1 MGTKLQIVFDAFLA
15 KMLEDDWT
23 GWSKEEVV
31 RDLIEI
37 LNGAIPYFK
46 FPKKSLE
53 FKVNFGKYDN
63 FIDGEFNEELNNTE
77 IQILATYMKV
87 EWLNRTILTWEN
99 VKPLYYEKDFSQAN
113 LIDKFRQ
120 LLEREEKKA
129 HRLES
134 IYYRSIDGKPF
145 DYGKLTDNG

>member
-1 MGTKLQIVFDAFLA
+1 MGTNLQDVYDAFLA
-15 KMLEDDWT
+15 KMLEDDWAKQD
-23 GWSKEEVV
+23 GWSQEQMNE
-31 RDLIEI
+31 DLEAI
-37 LNGAIPYFK
+37 LEGAIPYFK
-46 FPKKSLE
+46 FPKKSLA
-53 FKVNFGKYDN
+53 FANGS
-63 FIDGEFNEELNNTE
+63 FIDELNNTE

>member
-1 MGTKLQIVFDAFLA
+1 MATKLQTVFNAFLA

-23 GWSKEEVV
+23 GWSEEEVA
-31 RDLIEI
+31 RDLVEI

-53 FKVNFGKYDN
+53 FKVSFGKYGD
-63 FIDGEFNEELNNTE
+63 FIDGEFDEDLNNHE

-113 LIDKFRQ
+113 LIDKFKQ

-129 HRLES
+129 LRLES
-134 IYYRSIDGKPF
+134 IYYRSIDRKPF
-145 DYGKLTDNG
+145 DYGRLAEN

>member
-1 MGTKLQIVFDAFLA
+1 MATKLQTVFDAFWA
-15 KMLEDDWT
+15 KMSEDDWT
-23 GWSKEEVV
+23 GWSEEEVA
-31 RDLIEI
+31 RDLVEI

-53 FKVNFGKYDN
+53 FKVSFGKYDN
-63 FIDGEFNEELNNTE
+63 FIDGEFNEDLNNHE

-113 LIDKFRQ
+113 LIDKFKQ

-129 HRLES
+129 LKLES
-134 IYYRSIDGKPF
+134 IYYRSIDRKPF
-145 DYGKLTDNG
+145 DYGRLAEN

>member
-1 MGTKLQIVFDAFLA
+1 MSTSLQDVYDAFLA
-15 KMLEDDWT
+15 KMLEDEWT
-23 GWSKEEVV
+23 GWDKEEEVKK
-31 RDLIEI
+31 DWKAI
-37 LNGAIPYFK
+37 LESAIPYFK
-46 FPKKSLE
+46 FPKKSLA
-53 FKVNFGKYDN
+53 FSGDSFV
-63 FIDGEFNEELNNTE
+63 EELNNME

-145 DYGKLTDNG
+145 DYRRLTDNG

>member
-1 MGTKLQIVFDAFLA
+1 MGTNLQDVYDAFLA
-15 KMLEDDWT
+15 KMLEDEWT
-23 GWSKEEVV
+23 GWKQEEVNK
-31 RDLIEI
+31 DLEAI
-37 LNGAIPYFK
+37 LEGAIPYFK
-46 FPKKSLE
+46 FPKKSLTFSGDSFVE
-53 FKVNFGKYDN
+53 K
-63 FIDGEFNEELNNTE
+63 LNNIE

>member
-1 MGTKLQIVFDAFLA
+1 MSTSLQDVYDAFLA
-15 KMLEDDWT
+15 KMLEDEWT
-23 GWSKEEVV
+23 GWDEEEAKE
-31 RDLIEI
+31 DWKAI
-37 LNGAIPYFK
+37 LKGAIPYFK
-46 FPKKSLE
+46 FPKKSLA
-53 FKVNFGKYDN
+53 FSGDSFV
-63 FIDGEFNEELNNTE
+63 EELNNIE

-145 DYGKLTDNG
+145 DYGRLTDNG

>member
-1 MGTKLQIVFDAFLA
+1 MSTNLQDVYDAFLA
-15 KMLEDDWT
+15 KMLEDDWA
-23 GWSKEEVV
+23 GWDKEKAKE
-31 RDLIEI
+31 DWKEI
-37 LNGAIPYFK
+37 LEGAIPYFK
-46 FPKKSLE
+46 FPKKSLA
-53 FKVNFGKYDN
+53 FSGDSFV
-63 FIDGEFNEELNNTE
+63 EELNNIE

-145 DYGKLTDNG
+145 DYGRLADNG

>member
-1 MGTKLQIVFDAFLA
+1 MATKLQTVFDAFLA

-23 GWSKEEVV
+23 GWSEEEVA
-31 RDLIEI
+31 RDLVEI

-53 FKVNFGKYDN
+53 FKVNFGEDGN
-63 FIDGEFNEELNNTE
+63 FIDGAFDEDLNNHE

-113 LIDKFRQ
+113 LIDKFKQ

-129 HRLES
+129 LKLES
-134 IYYRSIDGKPF
+134 IYYRSIDRKPF
-145 DYGKLTDNG
+145 DYGRLAEN

>member
-1 MGTKLQIVFDAFLA
+1 MSTNLQDVYDAFLA
-15 KMLEDDWT
+15 KMLEDEWT
-23 GWSKEEVV
+23 GWKQEEVNE
-31 RDLIEI
+31 DLEAI
-37 LNGAIPYFK
+37 LEGASPYFK
-46 FPKKSLE
+46 CPKKSLACA
-53 FKVNFGKYDN
+53 NGS
-63 FIDGEFNEELNNTE
+63 FIDELNNTE
-77 IQILATYMKV
+77 IQSLATYMKV
-87 EWLNRTILTWEN
+87 EWLKRTILTWEN
-99 VKPLYYEKDFSQAN
+99 VKPLYEEKDFSQAN

>member
-1 MGTKLQIVFDAFLA
+1 MGTNLQDVYDAFLA
-15 KMLEDDWT
+15 KMLEDEWT
-23 GWSKEEVV
+23 GWSREEVNE
-31 RDLIEI
+31 DLEAI
-37 LNGAIPYFK
+37 LLGAIPYFK
-46 FPKKSLE
+46 FPKKSLAFSGE
-53 FKVNFGKYDN
+53 NFD
-63 FIDGEFNEELNNTE
+63 EELNNSE

-129 HRLES
+129 ARLES
-134 IYYRSIDGKPF
+134 IYYRSIDNKPF
-145 DYGKLTDNG
+145 DYGRLADNG

>member
-1 MGTKLQIVFDAFLA
+1 MGTNLQDVYDAFLA

-23 GWSKEEVV
+23 VWDKEEAKE
-31 RDLIEI
+31 DWKAI
-37 LNGAIPYFK
+37 LEGAIPYFK
-46 FPKKSLE
+46 FPKKSLA
-53 FKVNFGKYDN
+53 FSGDN
-63 FIDGEFNEELNNTE
+63 FVEELNNIE

-99 VKPLYYEKDFSQAN
+99 VKPRYDEKYFSQAN
-113 LIDKFRQ
+113 LSDKFRQ

-134 IYYRSIDGKPF
+134 MYERSIDVKPCE
-145 DYGKLTDNG
+145 YGKLTDKG

>member
-1 MGTKLQIVFDAFLA
+1 MGTSLQDVYDAFLA
-15 KMLEDDWT
+15 KMLEDEWT
-23 GWSKEEVV
+23 GWDKEEEVKK
-31 RDLIEI
+31 DWKAI
-37 LNGAIPYFK
+37 LESAIPYFK
-46 FPKKSLE
+46 FPKKSLA
-53 FKVNFGKYDN
+53 FSGDSFV
-63 FIDGEFNEELNNTE
+63 EELNNME

-145 DYGKLTDNG
+145 DYGRLTDNG

>member
-1 MGTKLQIVFDAFLA
+1 MGTNLQDVYDAFLA
-15 KMLEDDWT
+15 KMLEDEWT
-23 GWSKEEVV
+23 GWDKEEAKE
-31 RDLIEI
+31 DWKAI
-37 LNGAIPYFK
+37 LEGAIPYFK
-46 FPKKSLE
+46 FPKKSLTFSGDSFVE
-53 FKVNFGKYDN
+53 K
-63 FIDGEFNEELNNTE
+63 LNNIE

-145 DYGKLTDNG
+145 DYGRLTDNG

>member
-1 MGTKLQIVFDAFLA
+1 MSTNLQDVYDAFLA
-15 KMLEDDWT
+15 KMLEDEWT
-23 GWSKEEVV
+23 GWDKEVAKE
-31 RDLIEI
+31 DWKAI
-37 LNGAIPYFK
+37 LEGAIPYFK
-46 FPKKSLE
+46 FPKKSLA
-53 FKVNFGKYDN
+53 FSGDS
-63 FIDGEFNEELNNTE
+63 FIEELNNIE

-145 DYGKLTDNG
+145 DYGRLTDNG

>member
-1 MGTKLQIVFDAFLA
+1 MATKLQTVFDAFLA
-15 KMLEDDWT
+15 KMSEDDWT
-23 GWSKEEVV
+23 GWSEEEVA
-31 RDLIEI
+31 RDLVEI
-37 LNGAIPYFK
+37 LNGAIPYSK

-53 FKVNFGKYDN
+53 FKVSFGKYDN
-63 FIDGEFNEELNNTE
+63 FIDGEFDEDLNNHE

-113 LIDKFRQ
+113 LIDKFKQ

-129 HRLES
+129 LKLES
-134 IYYRSIDGKPF
+134 IYYRSIDRKPF
-145 DYGKLTDNG
+145 DYGRLAEN

>member
-1 MGTKLQIVFDAFLA
+1 MGTNLQDVYDAFLA
-15 KMLEDDWT
+15 KMLEDEWT
-23 GWSKEEVV
+23 GWDKEEEVKK
-31 RDLIEI
+31 DWKAI
-37 LNGAIPYFK
+37 LESAIPYFK
-46 FPKKSLE
+46 FPKKSLAFSGDSFVE
-53 FKVNFGKYDN
+53 K
-63 FIDGEFNEELNNTE
+63 LNNIE

>member
-1 MGTKLQIVFDAFLA
+1 MGTNLQDVYDAFLA
-15 KMLEDDWT
+15 KMLEDEWT
-23 GWSKEEVV
+23 GWDEEEAKE
-31 RDLIEI
+31 DWKAI
-37 LNGAIPYFK
+37 LEGAIPYFK
-46 FPKKSLE
+46 FPKKSLA
-53 FKVNFGKYDN
+53 FSGDSFV
-63 FIDGEFNEELNNTE
+63 EELNNIE

-129 HRLES
+129 HKLES

-145 DYGKLTDNG
+145 DYGRLTDNG

>member
-1 MGTKLQIVFDAFLA
+1 
-15 KMLEDDWT
+15 MLEDEWT
-23 GWSKEEVV
+23 GWDEEKAKE
-31 RDLIEI
+31 DWKAI
-37 LNGAIPYFK
+37 LEGAIPYFK
-46 FPKKSLE
+46 FPKKSLA
-53 FKVNFGKYDN
+53 FSGDS
-63 FIDGEFNEELNNTE
+63 FIEELNNIE

>member
-1 MGTKLQIVFDAFLA
+1 MATKLQTVFDAFLA

-23 GWSKEEVV
+23 GWSEEEVA
-31 RDLIEI
+31 RDLVEI

-46 FPKKSLE
+46 FPKKNLE
-53 FKVNFGKYDN
+53 FKVNFDEDGN
-63 FIDGEFNEELNNTE
+63 FIDGAFDEDLNNHE

-113 LIDKFRQ
+113 LIDKFKQ

-129 HRLES
+129 LKLES
-134 IYYRSIDGKPF
+134 IYYRSIDRKPF
-145 DYGKLTDNG
+145 DYGRLAEN

>member
-1 MGTKLQIVFDAFLA
+1 MGTNLQDVYDAFLA
-15 KMLEDDWT
+15 KMLEDEWT
-23 GWSKEEVV
+23 GWDEEEAKE
-31 RDLIEI
+31 DWKAI
-37 LNGAIPYFK
+37 LEGAIPYFK
-46 FPKKSLE
+46 FPKKSLA
-53 FKVNFGKYDN
+53 FSGDSFV
-63 FIDGEFNEELNNTE
+63 EELNNIE

-145 DYGKLTDNG
+145 DYGRLTDNG